1 MLQAQS
7 LIISYCTASVHGG
20 DLDPPATSVSPDGS
34 LREANL
40 GRVHWPEPWRPC
52 ARHLRPPPA
61 VTGRGAPARAPSSP
75 VLQSWPLQPAR
86 SFARRREP
94 AQAADDGRDPFRG
107 RRSVG
112 LVPSR
117 GGGRGERADADL
129 SAPRRLHRRRPPRR
143 RLTIGGRRHSTCWL
157 RCLSRSALR
166 CVSRP
171 SSVPC
176 VSCTVCS
183 GTVAA

>member
-1 MLQAQS
+1 MSEARGHTWLKAHVTPVRNAS
-7 LIISYCTASVHGG
+7 PEALSPTAS
-20 DLDPPATSVSPDGS
+20 SS
-34 LREANL
+34 
-40 GRVHWPEPWRPC
+40 WPWLHT
-52 ARHLRPPPA
+52 RHLRPFPA

-94 AQAADDGRDPFRG
+94 AQTADDGRDPFRG

-143 RLTIGGRRHSTCWL
+143 LLTIGGRRHSTCWL